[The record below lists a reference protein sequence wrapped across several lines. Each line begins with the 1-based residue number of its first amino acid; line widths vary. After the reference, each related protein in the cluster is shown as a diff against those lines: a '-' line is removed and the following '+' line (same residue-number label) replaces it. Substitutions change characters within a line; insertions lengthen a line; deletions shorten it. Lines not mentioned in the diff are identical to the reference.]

1 MAAKKI
7 DWRGSS
13 LDDLKD
19 FPEDARAIAGQ
30 ELRKVQYGQ
39 EPADWKPIND
49 WGSGVIEIRL
59 DEAAGTF
66 RVVYVAKF
74 EEAIYVLHSFQ
85 KKSQKTSKNDV
96 KIITTRYKDVVN
108 ERGKNT

>member
-7 DWRGSS
+7 DWRGTS
-13 LDDLKD
+13 LDDLRK
-19 FPEDARAIAGQ
+19 FPEEARAIAGQ
-30 ELRKVQYGQ
+30 ELRKVQHGQ
-39 EPADWKPIND
+39 EPLDWKSIND

-59 DEAAGTF
+59 EEGGGAF

-85 KKSQKTSKNDV
+85 KKSQKTSKNDIDV
-96 KIITTRYKDVVN
+96 ITSRYKDVVN
-108 ERGKNT
+108 ERRKK